1 MKKST
6 GLLEVIKIFIQKKN
20 YNKMQDFLNTANL
33 TF

>member
-1 MKKST
+1 MRKST
-6 GLLEVIKIFIQKKN
+6 GLLEVTKIFIQKKN